1 MKLIKEDYKEE
12 EGKFQAIKM
21 SDYNSK
27 TGEYSNERHFVSWCA
42 KGMNFSMRTINLI
55 KFEGEKGDITSLLV
69 YLLNNNKLEEALA
82 RILKE
87 EWYKVKE

>member
-12 EGKFQAIKM
+12 EGKFQAVKM

-27 TGEYSNERHFVSWCA
+27 TGKYSNERHFVSWCT

-55 KFEGEKGDITSLLV
+55 KFEGEKGDIASLLV
-69 YLLNNNKLEEALA
+69 YLLNNDKLEEALT

-87 EWYKVKE
+87 EWYKVEK

>member
-12 EGKFQAIKM
+12 EGKFQAVKM

-55 KFEGEKGDITSLLV
+55 KFEGKKGDIASLLV

-82 RILKE
+82 RMLKE